1 MIDACLELGIVYQNG
16 QGVKH
21 DNEKAKTYMSKACDL
36 SSPSTN
42 VCYDIGVMYY
52 NGDKVP
58 QNKNI
63 AQEFFRKS
71 CSEKKGHCPRYYKG
85 D

>member
-1 MIDACLELGIVYQNG
+1 
-16 QGVKH
+16 
-21 DNEKAKTYMSKACDL
+21 
-36 SSPSTN
+36 
-42 VCYDIGVMYY
+42 MYY

-71 CSEKKGHCPRYYKG
+71 CSEKKNIVQDTMREIKETEWWLVERRVLISINYDPKTKDLLWMIEKLY
-85 D
+85 